1 MNNGNDKKVDKGKIK
16 VLLIDDEADFTQPMA
31 FWLRSKGYVVK
42 EVHSGQE
49 GIAAVK
55 DSPPDIIFLDLNMPV
70 LDGIQTLKRIREFN
84 DSVPVII
91 ISAYVE
97 KANTKD
103 VTDYKISGVF
113 YKGEDFQKGLSL
125 LEAALRTH
133 RKLKK

>member
-1 MNNGNDKKVDKGKIK
+1 MTNEQDKIK
-16 VLLIDDEADFTQPMA
+16 VLLIDDEPDFTQPMA
-31 FWLRSKGYVVK
+31 FWLNSKGYAVA
-42 EVHSGQE
+42 EAHSGEE
-49 GIAAVK
+49 GISMAK
-55 DSPPDIIFLDLNMPV
+55 ESPPDIIFLDLNMPG
-70 LDGIQTLKRIREFN
+70 LDGIQTLKKIREFN
-84 DSVPVII
+84 ETVPVII

-103 VTDYKISGVF
+103 VDDYKISGVF